1 MKRAIVV
8 AVLVACGSTTRTE
21 PALENKPRPVGSAVA
36 TPPIAARGLAF
47 VVVDDSSDYMKRMF
61 QRVGSGTDGAATDP
75 DAIAAGIRCEIDSW
89 SIDDSRYGFV
99 DYYLVAADRG
109 AIERYVAKLAASD
122 PAFRVPDDREL
133 VFENIDGKLWRSYY
147 VFKQRE
153 LDHRAVQ
160 NATVAFDPSTH
171 RPLVLLDL
179 TAAGARTFEDLTSRI
194 VGKKLA
200 TLLDGNVRSAPVI
213 MSTIRGGRLSITMGG
228 GDPAAQE
235 AEAAALVKALTT
247 YAP

>member
-1 MKRAIVV
+1 MKRAIVL
-8 AVLVACGSTTRTE
+8 AVLVACGSTTKTE
-21 PALENKPRPVGSAVA
+21 PALENKPQPVGSAVA

-47 VVVDDSSDYMKRMF
+47 VVVDDASDYMKRMF
-61 QRVGSGTDGAATDP
+61 QRVGSGKDGAATDP
-75 DAIAAGIRCEIDSW
+75 DAIAAGVRCDRDTW
-89 SIDDSRYGFV
+89 RIDDSRYSFV
-99 DYYLVAADRG
+99 DYYFIAADRG

-122 PAFRVPDDREL
+122 PAFRVPDDHEL
-133 VFENIDGKLWRSYY
+133 VFENIDGKTWRSYY

-160 NATVAFDPSTH
+160 NASVSFDPNTH

-179 TAAGARTFEDLTSRI
+179 TADGARAFEDLTSRI

-200 TLLDGNVRSAPVI
+200 TLLDGTVRSAPII
-213 MSTIRGGRLSITMGG
+213 MGTIRGGRLSITMGD
-228 GDPAAQE
+228 GDP
-235 AEAAALVKALTT
+235 LTT